1 MSNATSPSAE
11 EFRRS
16 LDQLAQA
23 AQQTAQLGLAVAR
36 EQVETLMQQ
45 PGVAIPPNLNDQVEE
60 IRKNLQTM
68 ARDIETKA
76 QELVHLASTYVQT
89 PGAIPNIPN
98 PFASQAPRSSTPQTE
113 VKVEQPTGSESHT
126 AAGAGTAQEG
136 STMGES
142 TPTPN
147 GEAPRQ

>member
-1 MSNATSPSAE
+1 MSNATPTAD

-16 LDQLAQA
+16 LDQLVQQAQH
-23 AQQTAQLGLAVAR
+23 TAQLGLAVAR
-36 EQVETLMQQ
+36 EQVETLVQN
-45 PGVAIPPNLNDQVEE
+45 PNVNTQFEE
-60 IRKNLQTM
+60 VRRNLQTM

-76 QELVHLASTYVQT
+76 QEIVHLASTYVPQ
-89 PGAIPNIPN
+89 PGQMPDFGNIPN
-98 PFASQAPRSSTPQTE
+98 PFAQAPRAGAPRTE
-113 VKVEQPTGSESHT
+113 VKVEQPTASESHT

-136 STMGES
+136 STMSEP